1 MLFGRQS
8 DVTRIGWFRRDS
20 GRRPWR
26 LSAKLLIASSI
37 ATVIGFSA
45 ICTSVMLDMRRGEE
59 ELARQ
64 TLENLAA
71 GIDADIS
78 RNIELYD
85 LSLRAVASNL
95 VMPEIKGVSKEIQHL
110 ILFDHAATAKH
121 FGVIQVF
128 DAQGKLTHDAAS
140 LDPVPENRGD
150 EEYFQVHRANP
161 DTGLYMSRPM
171 LHRGA
176 YSIVLSR
183 RINDADGGFLGVVV
197 GSIRFSYFHDLFGRL
212 TLNPGDTITVLRRDR
227 MIIMR
232 TPFDL
237 DVIGKNLAERPNWRA
252 DNLKEGT
259 AYAGVGPV
267 DPTPRLY
274 VRSGSTNLFFVVVG
288 KPLASILNL
297 WHREVLRIGAIMMA
311 LILFVVGTTL
321 FLAREIGRR
330 AEAEH
335 KLEELATTDALTG
348 LKNRRKFDSEIDLE
362 WRRAARSETPVA
374 VLMIDADHFKA
385 YNDTYG
391 HQAGDQV
398 LVGIAICISD
408 SVRRSGDC
416 PARYGGEE
424 FAVLLPGLSAVEA
437 FTVAETI
444 RLKVEQW
451 AEEPSVTTVSIGV
464 ASMTPAAPLNWP
476 DLIEAA
482 DKALYAAKANGRNQ
496 SVVAGDPAARAGGLG
511 RRNTSF
517 RGGCIAAEPQV
528 RNCTLRNPEVV
539 GNESLRLEILGCA
552 MRTSSRMTTA
562 ERGSR
567 SLARH
572 FSRYFFISAR
582 RPSRR
587 SARAMP

>member
-8 DVTRIGWFRRDS
+8 DVASKGWFGKAS

-45 ICTSVMLDMRRGEE
+45 ICISVMLDMRRGEE

-64 TLENLAA
+64 TLENLAS

-85 LSLRAVASNL
+85 LSLRAVTSNL

-110 ILFDHAATAKH
+110 ILFDHAATATH

-128 DAQGKLTHDAAS
+128 DAQGRLTHDAAS
-140 LDPVPENRGD
+140 LDPASENRGD

-161 DTGLYMSRPM
+161 DLGLYVSRPM
-171 LHRGA
+171 VRRGA

-183 RINDADGGFLGVVV
+183 RITGADGRFLGVVV

-237 DVIGKNLAERPNWRA
+237 DIIGKNLSERPDWRA
-252 DNLKEGT
+252 ENLKQGAT
-259 AYAGVGPV
+259 YAGVGPV
-267 DPTPRLY
+267 DPTPRLF

-297 WHREVLRIGAIMMA
+297 WHREVLRIGTIMMV

-321 FLAREIGRR
+321 VLAREITRR
-330 AEAEH
+330 AEAED
-335 KLEELATTDALTG
+335 KLEELATTDPLTG

-362 WRRAARSETPVA
+362 WRRAMRSATPVA

-408 SVRRSGDC
+408 SVRRPGDC
-416 PARYGGEE
+416 PTRFGGEE
-424 FAVLLPGLSAVEA
+424 FAVLLPGLSAIEA

-444 RLKVEQW
+444 RLKVEKW
-451 AEEPSVTTVSIGV
+451 AEDPGVTTVSIGV
-464 ASMTPAAPLNWP
+464 ASMTPASSQNWP

-482 DKALYAAKANGRNQ
+482 DRALYAAKANGRNQ
-496 SVVAGDPAARAGGLG
+496 SV
-511 RRNTSF
+511 
-517 RGGCIAAEPQV
+517 
-528 RNCTLRNPEVV
+528 
-539 GNESLRLEILGCA
+539 
-552 MRTSSRMTTA
+552 
-562 ERGSR
+562 
-567 SLARH
+567 LA
-572 FSRYFFISAR
+572 
-582 RPSRR
+582 
-587 SARAMP
+587 AMPRLALVA